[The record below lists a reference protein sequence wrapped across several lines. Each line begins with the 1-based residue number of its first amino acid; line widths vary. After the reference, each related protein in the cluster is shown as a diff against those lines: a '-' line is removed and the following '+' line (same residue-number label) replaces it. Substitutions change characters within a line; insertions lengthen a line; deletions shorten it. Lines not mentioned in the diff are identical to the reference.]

1 MMTMTTTTTL
11 AEKLIWNRR
20 RRKHRQWASAGD
32 AVLIQYLTPKPSDE
46 TWPLPPLPGEP
57 IVFHEDDYELFPQ
70 AQEYGL
76 VPGPVSTADGDDD
89 TAAPRAPTA
98 PRDRLNALRLE
109 ASALRRRLRELQTRW
124 IRAEEQE
131 LARELADLPPDERN
145 EDMLRSAEVLEPFLQ
160 RQLREVEVRVRRLE
174 SGVWRSSPLQEDDPP
189 EAKDPD
195 DFHVLNVRPWLRDP
209 DSSPLTHE
217 LLALRKEDVRYDE
230 HLGGN
235 DAKESPNPPE
245 DNSETVAH
253 GIEGTE
259 RAVPCQKFDETARK
273 EHGWAL
279 FANVVVWGF
288 ACIAVNQ
295 LRLFMGFQTMCQLWR
310 TALAWLYGHCDRD

>member
-1 MMTMTTTTTL
+1 MKTTTSSSP
-11 AEKLIWNRR
+11 
-20 RRKHRQWASAGD
+20 KHKSTVSCLDASARP
-32 AVLIQYLTPKPSDE
+32 TR
-46 TWPLPPLPGEP
+46 
-57 IVFHEDDYELFPQ
+57 
-70 AQEYGL
+70 
-76 VPGPVSTADGDDD
+76 DDD
-89 TAAPRAPTA
+89 TAAPQAPTA
-98 PRDRLNALRLE
+98 SRDQLNALHLE

-145 EDMLRSAEVLEPFLQ
+145 EDLLRSAEVLEPFLQ
-160 RQLREVEVRVRRLE
+160 RQLPEVEARVRRLE

-230 HLGGN
+230 YLGGN
-235 DAKESPNPPE
+235 DDKE
-245 DNSETVAH
+245 DKSETMVH
-253 GIEGTE
+253 SIEE
-259 RAVPCQKFDETARK
+259 MELAVPYQNFDETTPK
-273 EHGWAL
+273 EHGWAF
-279 FANVVVWGF
+279 FADVVVWGF

-295 LRLFMGFQTMCQLWR
+295 LRLFMGF
-310 TALAWLYGHCDRD
+310 